1 MEKKVFLVYSAICV
15 CINRFFFVSNKKLS
29 KHTSRMA
36 AVQVMYQKDMTDTD
50 LDKIISNFI
59 IHYINEE
66 ESYDDI
72 NLSFFKKLTSH
83 FSDDIDFEVMINQNL
98 QDDKTMGQTAYIA
111 KSIIK
116 VAVIEMMF
124 ENTDLPIIMNE
135 YIEISKCFVD
145 EKSVKFINAILDKIS
160 KQVVR
165 TCQAKA

>member
-1 MEKKVFLVYSAICV
+1 
-15 CINRFFFVSNKKLS
+15 
-29 KHTSRMA
+29 MA

-72 NLSFFKKLTSH
+72 NLSFFKKLTSR
-83 FSDDIDFEVMINQNL
+83 FSDDIDFEGMINQNL
-98 QDDKTMGQTAYIA
+98 QSDKTMGQTAYIA

-165 TCQAKA
+165 TCQAKT